1 MVRLNKSKL
10 SNTQLNKLSK
20 QFTQLIASSKED
32 QTITVFDSLLGKEE
46 KIMIIKRLA
55 VIILL
60 VEGKTLYSIS
70 RAVKVSPA
78 TAKKLKLDIERGK
91 YDELLR
97 VIGKNKKEYFS
108 ILETIDNILHL
119 GGILPH
125 YNGLDRYRF

>member
-1 MVRLNKSKL
+1 MVRLNKCKL

-20 QFTQLIASSKED
+20 QFTQLITSSKED

>member
-20 QFTQLIASSKED
+20 QFTQLITSSKED